1 MNDELISRKAILEQC
16 ETLLQ
21 SKVAKGATGYKHG
34 LRDGLRLARS
44 RIISVPAATSDAETE
59 ARNNDT

>member
-44 RIISVPAATSDAETE
+44 RIISAPTVDCDAEAE
-59 ARNNDT
+59 AWNNDT